1 LASINK
7 PHLKFEHGYAIV
19 RIDHPINRD
28 VPENSVSVLKV
39 YKSEEEAGKE
49 VSRLQSVN
57 KGKACNYFVC
67 TTHMMP

>member
-1 LASINK
+1 
-7 PHLKFEHGYAIV
+7 V